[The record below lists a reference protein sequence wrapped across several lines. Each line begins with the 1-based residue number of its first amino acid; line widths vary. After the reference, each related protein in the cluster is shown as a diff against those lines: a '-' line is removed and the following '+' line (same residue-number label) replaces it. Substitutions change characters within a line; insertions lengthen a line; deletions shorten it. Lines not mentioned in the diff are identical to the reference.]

1 MNENVYELI
10 IEPQFERLS
19 AHISDE
25 RYMEL
30 EKSLLLR
37 GCIEPI
43 CIWNNM
49 IIDGHK
55 RYRICKKNNIP
66 FSIAI
71 MMFRSK
77 AEAISWIC
85 ADQLKK
91 NDLSE
96 EMFRYLIGKRYQVE
110 KVYEAPNSSGYN
122 QYSEHESN
130 DGAVRSKTA
139 IKLGAEYHV
148 SHATV
153 CKYAMYTA
161 AVDVMYRKAPD
172 IIKLVMDGKIRISQ
186 ENMIELSKLTDDTV
200 RQMHDKIIK
209 TEGDI
214 LKHYFDKRHITR
226 IDSGYD
232 ISSIAKTSI
241 KDMPKYDPD
250 AELESLA
257 LTIPSWISSIK
268 RVQDTAEIRMTTFT
282 AKFKLTDALIDLVNT
297 AREMIKRLEEG

>member
-1 MNENVYELI
+1 
-10 IEPQFERLS
+10 
-19 AHISDE
+19 
-25 RYMEL
+25 
-30 EKSLLLR
+30 
-37 GCIEPI
+37 
-43 CIWNNM
+43 M

-55 RYRICKKNNIP
+55 RYSICKKNNIP
-66 FSIAI
+66 FSIAV

-96 EMFRYLIGKRYQVE
+96 EMFRYLIGKRYQAE

-122 QYSEHESN
+122 QYSEHDSN
-130 DGAVRSKTA
+130 EGTLRSRTA
-139 IKLGAEYHV
+139 IKLGAEYH
-148 SHATV
+148 
-153 CKYAMYTA
+153 
-161 AVDVMYRKAPD
+161 DIMYRKAPD
-172 IIKLVMDGKIRISQ
+172 IIRLVMEGKIRISQ

-200 RQMHDKIIK
+200 KQMHDKIIK
-209 TEGDI
+209 SEGDV

-226 IDSGYD
+226 NDNGYD

-268 RVQDTAEIRMTTFT
+268 RVQDTAEIRMTTFA
-282 AKFKLTDALIDLVNT
+282 AKFKLTDALIDLVN
-297 AREMIKRLEEG
+297 AAKDMIKRLEEG